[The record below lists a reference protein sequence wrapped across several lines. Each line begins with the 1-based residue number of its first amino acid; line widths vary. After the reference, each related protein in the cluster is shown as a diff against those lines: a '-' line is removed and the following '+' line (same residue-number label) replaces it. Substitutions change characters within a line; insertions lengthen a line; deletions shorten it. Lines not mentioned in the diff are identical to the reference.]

1 MSYALPKSVV
11 IGGRVF
17 PIRYD
22 YRVILDIF
30 EAMNDPE
37 LTDQERALAVLQMF
51 YMDFDAIEDYEA
63 AIRECFWFINGG
75 KYEESSRKKPRLVA
89 WGQDFPY
96 IAAPINRVL
105 GYEIRAVEYDPETNT
120 GGLHWWTFLSAYME
134 IGDCLFAQVVGIRS
148 KKARGQKLDASERE
162 FYRRNRDL
170 VDIKAR
176 YTEAEEDLLKQWTGI
191 QPGCPTR
198 EEAEE
203 NIF

>member
-1 MSYALPKSVV
+1 MIYALPKSVV
-11 IGGRVF
+11 IGGRDF

-22 YRVILDIF
+22 YRVILNIF

-51 YMDFDAIEDYEA
+51 YVDFDAIEDYEA

-75 KYEESSRKKPRLVA
+75 KYEESSKKKPRLVA
-89 WGQDFPY
+89 WEQDFPY

-148 KKARGQKLDASERE
+148 KKARGKKLDASDQE

-176 YTEAEEDLLKQWTGI
+176 YTEAEEELLKQWTGI
-191 QPGCPTR
+191 QPG
-198 EEAEE
+198 
-203 NIF
+203 

>member
-11 IGGRVF
+11 IGGRDF

-51 YMDFDAIEDYEA
+51 YVDFGAVEDYEA

-75 KYEESSRKKPRLVA
+75 KYEDSSKKKPRLVA
-89 WGQDFPY
+89 WEQDFPY

-148 KKARGQKLDASERE
+148 KKARGKKLDASDQE

-176 YTEAEEDLLKQWTGI
+176 YTEAEEELLKQWTGI
-191 QPGCPTR
+191 QPG
-198 EEAEE
+198 
-203 NIF
+203 

>member
-11 IGGRVF
+11 IGGRDF

-51 YMDFDAIEDYEA
+51 YVDFDAVEDYEA

-75 KYEESSRKKPRLVA
+75 KYEDSSKKKPRLVA
-89 WGQDFPY
+89 WEQDFPY

-105 GYEIRAVEYDPETNT
+105 GYEIRAIEYDPETNT

-148 KKARGQKLDASERE
+148 KKARGKKLDASDQE

-176 YTEAEEDLLKQWTGI
+176 YTEAEEELLKQWTGI
-191 QPGCPTR
+191 QPG
-198 EEAEE
+198 
-203 NIF
+203 

>member
-1 MSYALPKSVV
+1 MIYALPKSVV
-11 IGGRVF
+11 IGGRDF

-22 YRVILDIF
+22 YRVILNIF

-51 YMDFDAIEDYEA
+51 YVDFDAIEDYEA

-75 KYEESSRKKPRLVA
+75 KYEESSKKKPRLVA
-89 WGQDFPY
+89 WEQDFPY
-96 IAAPINRVL
+96 VAAPINRVL

-148 KKARGQKLDASERE
+148 KKARGKKLDASDQE

-176 YTEAEEDLLKQWTGI
+176 YTEAEEELLKQWTGI
-191 QPGCPTR
+191 QPG
-198 EEAEE
+198 
-203 NIF
+203 

>member
-11 IGGRVF
+11 IGGRDF

-51 YMDFDAIEDYEA
+51 YVDFGAVEDYEA

-75 KYEESSRKKPRLVA
+75 KYEDSSKKKPRLVA
-89 WGQDFPY
+89 WEQDFPY

-148 KKARGQKLDASERE
+148 KKARGKKLDASDQE

-176 YTEAEEDLLKQWTGI
+176 YTEAEEELLKQWTGK
-191 QPGCPTR
+191 
-198 EEAEE
+198 
-203 NIF
+203 